1 MVLAEAFMK
10 RNDLK
15 KKIAVLSEAAS
26 QNLWQDKSMPQT
38 FISGVKMNPKE
49 AYKRA
54 SELMTELQNL
64 NAAIAK
70 ANVVNNDML
79 RELETTS
86 ARISLHESIVRM
98 AANYPGD
105 KVRDHEYVGREFTT
119 ITRENEWLIDPNAV
133 QAELARLRDRKRELE
148 KALQHSNFVT
158 EVVI

>member
-26 QNLWQDKSMPQT
+26 SNLWQDKSLPMT
-38 FISGVKMNPKE
+38 FIQGVKLNPKE
-49 AYKRA
+49 AYERA
-54 SELMTELQNL
+54 SQLMGELQTL
-64 NAAIAK
+64 NIAIAK

-86 ARISLHESIVRM
+86 ARISLHESVVQM
-98 AANYPGD
+98 AARYPGD
-105 KVRDHEYVGREFTT
+105 KVRDTEYQGREVVT
-119 ITRENEWLIDPNAV
+119 ITRENEWLIDPNSV

-158 EVVI
+158 EVVL

>member
-15 KKIAVLSEAAS
+15 KKIAFLSEAAA
-26 QNLWQDKSMPQT
+26 QNLWQDKETPQT

-49 AYKRA
+49 AYTRA

-70 ANVVNNDML
+70 ANVVNSDML

-86 ARISLHESIVRM
+86 ARISLHENIVRM
-98 AANYPGD
+98 AAMYPGD
-105 KVRDHEYVGREFTT
+105 KVRDRDYSSRDVVM
-119 ITRENEWLIDPNAV
+119 ITRENEWLIDPVAV